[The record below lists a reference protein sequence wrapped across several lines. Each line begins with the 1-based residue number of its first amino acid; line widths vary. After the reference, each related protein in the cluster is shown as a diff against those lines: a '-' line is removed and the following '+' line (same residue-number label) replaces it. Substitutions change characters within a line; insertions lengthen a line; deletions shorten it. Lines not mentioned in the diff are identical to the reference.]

1 MDRAHKNFQT
11 MENLTVK
18 LGYSNLTPAA
28 LVEKGRNH
36 VEKLTGNVAF
46 TLPLGFLT
54 DLGKACDALEAANFQ
69 VLSNGGRTD
78 TLLRT
83 ERVADLKLLIK
94 EAAGYVQ
101 AQCDNDVELVNSA
114 GFDIRKQRHPS
125 DIPAAPQDVRA
136 ELTTLPGQLKVR
148 WLGVRGRIYYQVWV
162 TIGDPTSEDGWT
174 LLVQTSRNSHLA
186 TGLLP
191 GKTYSYRVNAVTTA
205 GAGPVS
211 DYASAKAA

>member
-1 MDRAHKNFQT
+1 
-11 MENLTVK
+11 MENVTVK

-36 VEKLTGNVAF
+36 VEKLTGNASF
-46 TLPLGFLT
+46 TLPAGFLLSFT
-54 DLGKACDALEAANFQ
+54 AACDALEAANFQ

-78 TLLRT
+78 TLLCK

-101 AQCDNDVELVNSA
+101 AQCTDDVEKVNSA
-114 GFDIRKQRHPS
+114 GFEIRKQREPS

-136 ELTTLPGQLKVR
+136 EATTLPGQLKVR
-148 WLGVRGRIYYQVWV
+148 WDGVTGRIYYQVWV
-162 TIGDPTSEDGWT
+162 TLGDPTLEEGWT
-174 LLVQTSRNSHLA
+174 LLTQTSRNSHLV

-205 GAGPVS
+205 GAGPLS

>member
-1 MDRAHKNFQT
+1 

-18 LGYSNLTPAA
+18 LGYTKLTPAA

-36 VEKLTGNVAF
+36 VVKFTGNASF
-46 TLPLGFLT
+46 TLPVGFLPT
-54 DLGKACDALEAANFQ
+54 LTAACDALEAANFQ

-78 TLLRT
+78 TLLRS

-101 AQCDNDVELVNSA
+101 AQCTNDVEKVNSA

-125 DIPAAPQDVRA
+125 EIPAAPQDVRA
-136 ELTTLPGQLKVR
+136 EATTLPGQLKVR
-148 WLGVRGRIYYQVWV
+148 WDGVTGRIYYQVWV
-162 TIGDPTSEDGWT
+162 TIGDPTLDEGWT
-174 LLVQTSRNSHLA
+174 LLTQTSRNSHLV
-186 TGLLP
+186 TGLTA
-191 GKTYSYRVNAVTTA
+191 GKVYSYRVNAVTTA